1 MTLVARPSRLPTD
14 EVEISSV
21 EGHEIECDQLHDQPD
36 RSASGKHVPGLL
48 SPIQEARE
56 SVESEDGRMKT
67 VRALASIAFAL
78 SLTAIVMPVE
88 QFAVAIPAVIL
99 AIATGYCGERTY
111 TAATAVV
118 TAVNMAMLSPHDDLV
133 MIEQPIL
140 VYWTALMWSAAPIVA
155 MIVGYFTRRLARM

>member
-1 MTLVARPSRLPTD
+1 MTLMARPSRLPTNK
-14 EVEISSV
+14 VEISSV
-21 EGHEIECDQLHDQPD
+21 GGREIECDQLNDQPG
-36 RSASGKHVPGLL
+36 RSAPGKHIPRLL

-67 VRALASIAFAL
+67 VRALASIALAL

-99 AIATGYCGERTY
+99 AVATGYCGERTC

-118 TAVNMAMLSPHDDLV
+118 TAVNMAMLSPHDDPV

-155 MIVGYFTRRLARM
+155 MIVGYLSRLLART

>member
-1 MTLVARPSRLPTD
+1 MTLMSRPSRLRTD

-21 EGHEIECDQLHDQPD
+21 EGREIECDQLHDHPD
-36 RSASGKHVPGLL
+36 RSASGTQTPGPL
-48 SPIQEARE
+48 SLIQVGRE
-56 SVESEDGRMKT
+56 SVESENGRMKT
-67 VRALASIAFAL
+67 VRALALIALAL

-140 VYWTALMWSAAPIVA
+140 VYWTALMWSAAPVVA
-155 MIVGYFTRRLARM
+155 MTVGYFTRLLARM